1 MKAKSIVKVVLVHDV
16 PGLGKAG
23 ESKDVAP
30 GYARNFLL
38 PRKVAVEATSSQL
51 KLMQDKKTRE
61 ERQQQKKVSD
71 ATSIADRLSA
81 IPLTF
86 KVKVG
91 EQHRLYGSI
100 SAKEIAEALQWQAKI
115 TVDRRWVQLEEPIRA
130 VGDYDVSLRIAAN
143 VNGVVKVSVQPE

>member
-1 MKAKSIVKVVLVHDV
+1 MQPPTV
-16 PGLGKAG
+16 
-23 ESKDVAP
+23 
-30 GYARNFLL
+30 
-38 PRKVAVEATSSQL
+38 VEATSSQL

-130 VGDYDVSLRIAAN
+130 VGDYDVPLRIAAN